1 MKINLTLPI
10 PPSVNSYWVNARGGS
25 HKFLSEKARQFR
37 SDVLHIL
44 LKENLI
50 DLKITQRLKY
60 TCYLYFPD
68 KRKRDIDN
76 YHKGVLDA
84 LTNGKVYLDDS
95 QIDEMYVFRK
105 EIIKNGKIEIIIETL
120 GD

>member
-10 PPSVNSYWVNARGGS
+10 PPSVNSYWVNSRGGS

-50 DLKITQRLKY
+50 D
-60 TCYLYFPD
+60 F
-68 KRKRDIDN
+68 
-76 YHKGVLDA
+76 HKLMLILQTECLLIHHLLSHIHAIFLIG
-84 LTNGKVYLDDS
+84 
-95 QIDEMYVFRK
+95 
-105 EIIKNGKIEIIIETL
+105 
-120 GD
+120 